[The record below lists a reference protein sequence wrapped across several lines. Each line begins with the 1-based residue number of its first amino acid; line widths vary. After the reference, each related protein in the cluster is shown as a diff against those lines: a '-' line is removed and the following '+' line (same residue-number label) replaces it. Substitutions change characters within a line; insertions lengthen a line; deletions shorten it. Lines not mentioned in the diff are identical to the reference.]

1 MVWLKI
7 VSDVDEF
14 TAMPEKKWS
23 VLFFQTGNICSDGHE
38 TIEGNFARFET
49 DIKHWRGSFAIFE
62 TGIKHLRVCLPYL
75 KLESNSGVGHFA
87 TFETG
92 MKHLGGNF
100 AIFETCSTV
109 IKPLKGSFWHV

>member
-1 MVWLKI
+1 MKSGKKNENGLILKTH
-7 VSDVDEF
+7 SND
-14 TAMPEKKWS
+14 MKP
-23 VLFFQTGNICSDGHE
+23 L
-38 TIEGNFARFET
+38 
-49 DIKHWRGSFAIFE
+49 IKHWRGSFAIFE